1 MPNDTKA
8 DMPKIC
14 PTLCYLFLEPFDGV
28 GR

>member
-14 PTLCYLFLEPFDGV
+14 PALYYLFLESFEGV

>member
-14 PTLCYLFLEPFDGV
+14 PALWYLFLEPFDGV
-28 GR
+28 EI